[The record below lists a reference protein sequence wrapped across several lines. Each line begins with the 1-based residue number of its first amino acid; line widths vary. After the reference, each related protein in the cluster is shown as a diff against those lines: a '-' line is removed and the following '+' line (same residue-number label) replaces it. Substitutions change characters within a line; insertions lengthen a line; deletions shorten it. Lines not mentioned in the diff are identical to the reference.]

1 MLLLIL
7 SLQCVLGQYTDWIN
21 RNHNLYNRVTHR
33 HHAVTHQ
40 PTQPTQSTHP
50 HQSVSQ
56 CGQLGLQLTS
66 ANSRE
71 LITSPN
77 YPEPLSGQMQCTWT
91 IVAPEGTNLKFN
103 FVDLRMKMDRGN
115 CRQTFVLITSMDKTL
130 EWKLCGS
137 NPGVIVFPAN
147 EAYVKL
153 VADDKI
159 TEKEKI
165 RRFKT
170 TISATR
176 TSPNSFEH
184 GQTVNFP
191 PLLTPSS
198 HHHKPYQSN
207 IHGIRAN
214 VPRMNQVQ
222 PPPSPPQVHLK
233 AAVVPTLPNI
243 NDYGLIEPVLPDKSS
258 DNSETKKEANVT
270 MIAGIGFLLLAMAIA
285 SVLLVLTK
293 FKKEE
298 PTN

>member
-1 MLLLIL
+1 
-7 SLQCVLGQYTDWIN
+7 
-21 RNHNLYNRVTHR
+21 
-33 HHAVTHQ
+33 
-40 PTQPTQSTHP
+40 
-50 HQSVSQ
+50 
-56 CGQLGLQLTS
+56 
-66 ANSRE
+66 
-71 LITSPN
+71 
-77 YPEPLSGQMQCTWT
+77 MQCTWT

-103 FVDLRMKMDRGN
+103 IVDLRMKMDRGN
-115 CRQTFVLITSMDKTL
+115 CRQTFLLITSMDKTL
-130 EWKLCGS
+130 EWKVCGS
-137 NPGVIVFPAN
+137 NPGVLVFPAN

-153 VADDKI
+153 VADDK
-159 TEKEKI
+159 TTAEEKI

-176 TSPNSFEH
+176 TKPNSFEH

-198 HHHKPYQSN
+198 HHHTPN
-207 IHGIRAN
+207 HGPTTVHGIRAN

-222 PPPSPPQVHLK
+222 VQPPPSPPQVRLK
-233 AAVVPTLPNI
+233 SAVVPTHPNI

-293 FKKEE
+293 FKKRR
-298 PTN
+298 TNQLIKR